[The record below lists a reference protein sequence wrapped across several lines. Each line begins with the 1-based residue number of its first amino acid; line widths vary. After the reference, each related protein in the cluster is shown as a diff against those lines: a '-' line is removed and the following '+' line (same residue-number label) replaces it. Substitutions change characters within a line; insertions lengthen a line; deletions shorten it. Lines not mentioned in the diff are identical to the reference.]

1 MILSTTYN
9 LIAASEFDELLEF
22 VPLLIFA
29 GIAIIGG
36 IVKAAKKSAAEARKK
51 QERQVVAADAE
62 TEAWAPSQPT
72 GKGPR
77 EQLVSLGSLMPSVE
91 KIETPPPVPPE
102 VHLPK
107 PATVRGRKANH
118 SPGLLH
124 ETVAVA
130 ASSHVVPGQDLVANA
145 KLAMVYHEIFSA
157 PVALR
162 DDSAK
167 WDE

>member
-62 TEAWAPSQPT
+62 TEAI
-72 GKGPR
+72 
-77 EQLVSLGSLMPSVE
+77 L
-91 KIETPPPVPPE
+91 
-102 VHLPK
+102 
-107 PATVRGRKANH
+107 
-118 SPGLLH
+118 
-124 ETVAVA
+124 
-130 ASSHVVPGQDLVANA
+130 
-145 KLAMVYHEIFSA
+145 
-157 PVALR
+157 
-162 DDSAK
+162 
-167 WDE
+167 